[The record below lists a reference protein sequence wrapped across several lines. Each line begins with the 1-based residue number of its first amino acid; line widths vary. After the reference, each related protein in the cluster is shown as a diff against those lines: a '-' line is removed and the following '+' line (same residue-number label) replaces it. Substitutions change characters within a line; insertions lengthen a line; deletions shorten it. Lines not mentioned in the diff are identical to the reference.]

1 VKYSILIALVA
12 ALAAGACSSL
22 APSDDP
28 RHVVRGPI
36 PSRIQHPLALTF
48 LDMVPRRPVVEGQ
61 GEIGATL
68 TSAYSSIF
76 EEHQSATQNV
86 QFDGELWRNSARLRF
101 GMGEGI
107 DLETDI
113 AFLYASG
120 GFLDHFIREF
130 HDVFNFPDQG
140 RETVEDNQFDMRI
153 QSGGDTLYELES
165 NKFGLQDVPLIATFG
180 EATELP
186 DHWNR
191 ALRLGIELPWG
202 SDSAGFGNGGMDYGV
217 GACAERSYGRTT
229 HHISGSVVFPS
240 RPEDFIGTGVHVEDI
255 YELVYGF
262 EYRWTDR
269 VSWIAQVD
277 AMSPMIRDIQFDEID
292 SPIVDF
298 GVGCFRDLEDS
309 SRVFFSF
316 HDDVVSESGPDF
328 TVLVGWTTG
337 L

>member
-1 VKYSILIALVA
+1 MKHAKLIGA
-12 ALAAGACSSL
+12 ALALATSACSAL

-36 PSRIQHPLALTF
+36 PSRVQHPLALTF
-48 LDMVPRRPVVEGQ
+48 LDLVPRRPVVEAQ
-61 GEIGATL
+61 GNMGVTL
-68 TSAYSSIF
+68 TSAYTSIF
-76 EEHQSATQNV
+76 EEQSSATQNV

-101 GMGEGI
+101 GMGDGV

-120 GFLDHFIREF
+120 GFLDHFISQV
-130 HDVFNFPDQG
+130 HDFLNAPNQG

-165 NKFGLQDVPLIATFG
+165 NKVGLQDVPLIVTFG

-186 DHWNR
+186 GHWNR

-202 SDSAGFGNGGMDYGV
+202 SDSEGFGNGGMDYGI
-217 GACAERSYGRTT
+217 GFCAERSYGRTT
-229 HHISGSVVFPS
+229 HHVAANVVFPS
-240 RPEDFIGTGVHVEDI
+240 RPEDFIGTGVHVEDL

-262 EYRWTDR
+262 EYRWTDH

-277 AMSPMIRDIQFDEID
+277 ALSPMITDIPFEEID
-292 SPIVDF
+292 SPIVEL
-298 GVGCFRDLEDS
+298 GVGCFQDLENS
-309 SRVFFSF
+309 SRVFLSF
-316 HDDVVSESGPDF
+316 HDDLVSETGPDF